1 MTVFLTVFSGVITFV
16 LGQLAIVITF
26 VLGQLAIKL
35 LVDPI
40 HDFRKTIA
48 DIALAL
54 IEYANVYANPGV
66 GGSEIEKKVS
76 EELRRL
82 SSRLNAHMYL
92 IPCYPIT
99 AKIFGLPSRKKVVD
113 AASNLIGLSNGVFQ
127 SVFNLV
133 LVNVERADKIRE
145 ALGIFIPENE
155 QVKLKK

>member
-16 LGQLAIVITF
+16 LGQLV
-26 VLGQLAIKL
+26 IKL
-35 LVDPI
+35 LVDPV
-40 HDFRKTIA
+40 HDFRKTVA

-54 IEYANVYANPGV
+54 IEHANVYANPGV
-66 GGSEIEKKVS
+66 AGSEVEKKVS

-82 SSRLNAHMYL
+82 SSRLNAQMYL

-99 AKIFGLPSRKKVVD
+99 AKIFGLPSRKEVVD

-127 SVFNLV
+127 SVSNLV
-133 LVNVERADKIRE
+133 LVNIERADKIRKV
-145 ALGIFIPENE
+145 LGIFIPENE

>member
-1 MTVFLTVFSGVITFV
+1 MTVFLTVFSS
-16 LGQLAIVITF
+16 VITF

-40 HDFRKTIA
+40 HDFRKTVA

-66 GGSEIEKKVS
+66 AESEIENKVS
-76 EELRRL
+76 GELRRL
-82 SSRLNAHMYL
+82 SARLNAQTYL

-99 AKIFGLPSRKKVVD
+99 AKIFGLPSREKVVD
-113 AASNLIGLSNGVFQ
+113 ATINLIGLSNGVFQ
-127 SVFNLV
+127 SAFNLG
-133 LVNVERADKIRE
+133 LVNVERADKIRK

-155 QVKLKK
+155 QVKLEK